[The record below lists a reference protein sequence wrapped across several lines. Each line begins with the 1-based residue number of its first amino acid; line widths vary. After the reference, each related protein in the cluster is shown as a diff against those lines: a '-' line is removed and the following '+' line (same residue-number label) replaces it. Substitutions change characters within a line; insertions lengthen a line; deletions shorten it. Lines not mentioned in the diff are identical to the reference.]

1 MRLASPGSGA
11 RARSSEKNK
20 SRLFIAM
27 IYSLQN
33 PGWSYNADDIVSR
46 GDGGNSIFPIVY
58 IAPQIRAS
66 KTEEW
71 MGGIKMQ
78 LHFQW
83 PRGTHPFYLL
93 AHVDFSS
100 FEGRNF
106 GEGCQRVMFPC
117 KYCRGRAE
125 ELTVTKQISPY
136 KVRLVN
142 SSKSE
147 RPKLRMRRARKEWAF
162 SESPR
167 DELLFL
173 ICYLW
178 V

>member
-1 MRLASPGSGA
+1 
-11 RARSSEKNK
+11 
-20 SRLFIAM
+20 
-27 IYSLQN
+27 
-33 PGWSYNADDIVSR
+33 
-46 GDGGNSIFPIVY
+46 
-58 IAPQIRAS
+58 
-66 KTEEW
+66 
-71 MGGIKMQ
+71 MQ

-147 RPKLRMRRARKEWAF
+147 RPKLKMRRARSARER
-162 SESPR
+162 SERSPNLR
-167 DELLFL
+167 GTNFCFLSVIYESSDGENNPKSSLPLLLSKLILSLIHNGERLLKLTFLYDTSCIFVSLFL
-173 ICYLW
+173 FSCEKYTIFASLSR
-178 V
+178 VFVAVV